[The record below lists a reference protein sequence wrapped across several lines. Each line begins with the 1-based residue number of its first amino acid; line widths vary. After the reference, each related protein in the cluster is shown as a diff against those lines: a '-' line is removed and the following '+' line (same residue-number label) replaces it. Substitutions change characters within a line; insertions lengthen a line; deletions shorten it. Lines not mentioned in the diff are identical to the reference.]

1 MSYEYYPITG
11 IPVQPGEQAPARREL
26 ASWSTSTVPEDQI
39 QVSLFI
45 RALQK
50 MQDKNPLEELLSYFQ
65 IAGIHGYPVVPWDHS
80 TQHGF
85 YCTHGSI
92 TFPTWHRPYMLLY
105 EQVLYNIMD
114 QELIPG
120 ITDTAVRQDWKKA
133 AQQWRLPFWDWAIP
147 QSDTNK
153 FGVPGIVGR
162 EQLEILKLGGKDKE
176 SVKNPLYK
184 YTNKINGEEVSMND
198 PKMEP
203 YQLDYDAYGGI
214 YNKSIGPSRY
224 GNPSLPD
231 WVQGFVDNAKIEEAM
246 ENPEAPHWQKG
257 VSIAENVYR
266 ILTDVYF
273 QSYETFSSTYLTHDK
288 KNLKPTEYLSLE
300 MIHNNIHV
308 WTGGWVEGPATK
320 VTGVPVTA
328 GHMADVPV
336 ASFDPIFWLHHC
348 NVDRLLAIWQYL
360 NPDKWFGEEPPP
372 TPGHTD
378 ITPLPT
384 DDLPP
389 FHINKQGKY
398 YNSNDARYSEKLG
411 YTYQDLVNTDIDKL
425 KAELLAKY
433 GKHTKELLRPVKGI
447 RPVPGIG
454 EETFPDYIINVEYD
468 RFALGGEPY
477 AVKFHVEMTNDQG
490 KTESCT
496 LGSFHNFTSPVVPDC
511 ENCQKQKD
519 KSAKSKAQV
528 PITLPL
534 HGIAKSTRF
543 RDVVSLE
550 PVHVNVLLEQALK
563 ISVTKL
569 TGEQVPLTNLPG
581 FHVTV
586 HVGTAK
592 QPSVS
597 RDVFHPET
605 YRTLRTVR

>member
-80 TQHGF
+80 GQHGF

-147 QSDTNK
+147 QADTNK

-184 YTNKINGEEVSMND
+184 YTNKIGGEEVSMND
-198 PKMEP
+198 PKMKP

-214 YNKSIGPSRY
+214 YNKSIGTSRY

-246 ENPEAPHWQKG
+246 ENPEAPNWQKG

-308 WTGGWVEGPATK
+308 WTGGWVEGPVTK

-360 NPDKWFGEEPPP
+360 NPDKWFGTEPPP

-398 YNSNDARYSEKLG
+398 YNSNDARDCEKLG

-433 GKHTKELLRPVKGI
+433 GKHTKELLRPIKGI
-447 RPVPGIG
+447 PVPGIG
-454 EETFPDYIINVEYD
+454 ETTFPDYIINVEYD

-477 AVKFHVEMTNDQG
+477 AVKFHLETTNDRGQ
-490 KTESCT
+490 TESCT

-511 ENCQKQKD
+511 KNCQEQKD

-534 HGIAKSTRF
+534 HGLVKSTRYP
-543 RDVVSLE
+543 DATSLE
-550 PVHVNVLLEQALK
+550 PDHVDVLLEQQLK

-586 HVGTAK
+586 HVGTAN
-592 QPSVS
+592 QSRVS
-597 RDVFHPET
+597 RDVFQPET
-605 YRTLRTVR
+605 YHPLRTVR